1 MSSLGTPRR
10 EPSQQTRLTGGR
22 MPCFAKASS
31 LQQLQEDQCPRR
43 QEPEGQDSS
52 QPLRNRPSDPSQIQ
66 CPAAAA
72 APRAAWLSGVGARA
86 TASCCQQS
94 GHHVDSRSFAEV
106 GTQGLAGSPSQ
117 GVRRLG
123 GARVGGEILLPFSL
137 HQWDN
142 KSFSSSCGLRARSR
156 TTERYF
162 KILTKKA
169 C

>member
-10 EPSQQTRLTGGR
+10 ELSQQTCLTGGR

-31 LQQLQEDQCPRR
+31 LWRLQEDQCPRR
-43 QEPEGQDSS
+43 QEPEGQDLSR
-52 QPLRNRPSDPSQIQ
+52 PPRNRPSDPSQIQ
-66 CPAAAA
+66 CLAAAA
-72 APRAAWLSGVGARA
+72 APRAAWRSGVGARA

-94 GHHVDSRSFAEV
+94 RHHVDSRSFAEV
-106 GTQGLAGSPSQ
+106 GTKGLAGSPSQ
-117 GVRRLG
+117 GARRLG
-123 GARVGGEILLPFSL
+123 RARAGGEILLPFGL

-142 KSFSSSCGLRARSR
+142 KSFSSSCGLRARSWR
-156 TTERYF
+156 TESYF